1 MVNAYGQD
9 VQMVENWQADLW
21 KELNQED
28 HRYDNWYPA
37 ISNMR
42 EAMSLLNQAISK
54 LEKAADWTEGTW
66 AENRIASLA
75 EAIDKIADEVN
86 GQIGAMERDC

>member
-9 VQMVENWQADLW
+9 VQMVENWQDRLW
-21 KELNQED
+21 EELNAD
-28 HRYDNWYPA
+28 DTRYNNWYPA
-37 ISNMR
+37 ISNLRQAVSM
-42 EAMSLLNQAISK
+42 LNQAISK

-75 EAIDKIADEVN
+75 EATDKIAGEVN